1 MTGRVTEDQNLWD
14 DFAKYDPLW
23 AILSDPTKAGR
34 RWDLRRFLETG
45 RREIS
50 LLFYQLR
57 ALGLAV
63 ERRAALDFG
72 CGVGRLSQPLA
83 SHFERVVGVD
93 VSAEMIRL
101 ANVINQ
107 YPDRVRYVCNVRDDL
122 AIFSPSEFSFIYSNV
137 VLQHIVPE
145 RVLLYLGEMLRVLAP
160 GGLLVFQLPSHLRP
174 ESEQRLVSTPM
185 PAAAYAASVRIE
197 SDLPPR
203 VMPGTAISLVA
214 SVTNKSSL
222 PWRQSESGPLRLGN
236 HWLSPAHVMLIQ
248 DDGRASLPV
257 EIVPGQ
263 QCHVTLEV
271 TAPADPGEYVLEC
284 DAVHEGISW
293 FADKGSEA
301 CRTRITVAGRSE
313 LEPFRQESVPA
324 SEDIALS
331 LSDDPSLVSPGPLP
345 MHGIP
350 FGIVEDTIAAHG
362 GTLVQREPDERCGKE
377 WVGYRYIV
385 GKAVDRRASVSR
397 TVG

>member
-1 MTGRVTEDQNLWD
+1 MTGRLAEDQTFWD

-34 RWDLRRFLETG
+34 QWDLPRFLETG

-57 ALGLAV
+57 ALGLSV

-101 ANVINQ
+101 ANAINQ
-107 YPDRVRYVCNVRDDL
+107 HPDRVRYVCNVRDDL
-122 AIFSPSEFSFIYSNV
+122 EIFPAGEFSFIYSNV
-137 VLQHIVPE
+137 VLQHIVPD
-145 RVLLYLGEMLRVLAP
+145 RALLYLGEMLRVLAP

-174 ESEQRLVSTPM
+174 EAEQRVVSTPM
-185 PAAAYAASVRIE
+185 PADAYAASVRIE
-197 SDLPPR
+197 GDPPTR
-203 VMPGTAISLVA
+203 VMPGAAISLVA
-214 SVTNKSSL
+214 SVTNKSGVA
-222 PWRQSESGPLRLGN
+222 WRQSESGPLRLGN

-248 DDGRASLPV
+248 DDARASLPA
-257 EIVPGQ
+257 EMAPGQ

-271 TAPADPGEYVLEC
+271 TVPADPGEYVLEC
-284 DAVHEGISW
+284 DVVHEGISW
-293 FADKGSEA
+293 FADRGSEPW
-301 CRTRITVAGRSE
+301 RTRITAAGSSE
-313 LEPFRQESVPA
+313 LEPFEQLSDRSSA
-324 SEDIALS
+324 DIALS
-331 LSDDPSLVSPGPLP
+331 LSDDPPPASPGPLP

-350 FGIVEDTIAAHG
+350 SRVVEDAIAAHG

-377 WVGYRYIV
+377 WVGYRYV
-385 GKAVDRRASVSR
+385 VRKDR
-397 TVG
+397 

>member
-1 MTGRVTEDQNLWD
+1 MTGRLPEDQTFWD

-34 RWDLRRFLETG
+34 QWDLPRFLETG

-83 SHFERVVGVD
+83 LHFERVVGVD

-101 ANVINQ
+101 ANAINQ
-107 YPDRVRYVCNVRDDL
+107 HPDRVRYVCNVRDDL
-122 AIFSPSEFSFIYSNV
+122 EIFPAGDFSFIYSNV
-137 VLQHIVPE
+137 VLQHIVPD
-145 RVLLYLGEMLRVLAP
+145 RSLLYLGELLRVLAP

-174 ESEQRLVSTPM
+174 EADQRVVSTPM
-185 PAAAYAASVRIE
+185 PAAAYAASVRVE
-197 SDLPPR
+197 SDLPAR

-222 PWRQSESGPLRLGN
+222 AWRQSESGPVRLGN

-248 DDGRASLPV
+248 DDGRAPLPA
-257 EIVPGQ
+257 EIAPGQ
-263 QCHVTLEV
+263 QCHVTLEI
-271 TAPADPGEYVLEC
+271 TAPVDPGEYVLEC

-293 FADKGSEA
+293 FADKGSEPW
-301 CRTRITVAGRSE
+301 RTGITVAGSSE
-313 LEPFRQESVPA
+313 LEPFRQESGRA
-324 SEDIALS
+324 SADIALS

-350 FGIVEDTIAAHG
+350 SGIVEDTIAAHG
-362 GTLVQREPDERCGKE
+362 GTLVQREADERCGKE

-385 GKAVDRRASVSR
+385 RKDR
-397 TVG
+397 

>member
-1 MTGRVTEDQNLWD
+1 MTGRVTEDQTFWD
-14 DFAKYDPLW
+14 DFARYDPLW

-34 RWDLRRFLETG
+34 QWDLPRFLETG

-83 SHFERVVGVD
+83 SHFRHVVGVD

-101 ANVINQ
+101 ANAINQ

-122 AIFSPSEFSFIYSNV
+122 EIFRAGEFNFIYSNV
-137 VLQHIVPE
+137 VLQHIVPD
-145 RVLLYLGEMLRVLAP
+145 RALLYLGEMLRVLAR

-174 ESEQRLVSTPM
+174 DAEQRAVSTPM
-185 PAAAYAASVRIE
+185 PAAAYVASVRIE
-197 SDLPPR
+197 SDLPRR
-203 VMPGTAISLVA
+203 VMPGAAVSLVA
-214 SVTNKSSL
+214 AVTNRSSL

-248 DDGRASLPV
+248 DDGRASLPG
-257 EIVPGQ
+257 EIAPGQ
-263 QCHVTLEV
+263 QCHVTLEI

-284 DAVHEGISW
+284 DVVHEGISW
-293 FADKGSEA
+293 FIDKGSEPW
-301 CRTRITVAGRSE
+301 RTAISVAGSSG
-313 LEPFRQESVPA
+313 LEPFEQESHRTPA
-324 SEDIALS
+324 DIGLS
-331 LSDDPSLVSPGPLP
+331 LPEDPSLVSPGPLP

-350 FGIVEDTIAAHG
+350 SGIVEDAIAAHG

-385 GKAVDRRASVSR
+385 RKDR
-397 TVG
+397 

>member
-1 MTGRVTEDQNLWD
+1 MTRRVTEDQAFWD
-14 DFAKYDPLW
+14 DLARYDPLW
-23 AILSDPTKAGR
+23 AILSDPAKAGR
-34 RWDLRRFLETG
+34 QWDLPRFLETG

-50 LLFYQLR
+50 LLLYQLR

-83 SHFERVVGVD
+83 SHFGQVVGVD

-101 ANVINQ
+101 ADAINQ

-122 AIFSPSEFSFIYSNV
+122 EIFRSGEFSFIYSNV
-137 VLQHIVPE
+137 VLQHIVPD
-145 RVLLYLGEMLRVLAP
+145 RALLYLGEMLRVLAP

-174 ESEQRLVSTPM
+174 EAEQRAVSTPM
-185 PAAAYAASVRIE
+185 PEAAYAASVRID
-197 SDLPPR
+197 SDLPRR
-203 VMPGTAISLVA
+203 VMPGAAVSLVA
-214 SVTNKSSL
+214 AVTNRSNL

-248 DDGRASLPV
+248 DDGRAALPA
-257 EIVPGQ
+257 EIAPGQ
-263 QCHVTLEV
+263 QCLVTLEI

-284 DAVHEGISW
+284 DVVHEGISW
-293 FADKGSEA
+293 FGDKGSEPW
-301 CRTRITVAGRSE
+301 RRGMTVTGSSA
-313 LEPFRQESVPA
+313 LEPFREESDRPSA
-324 SEDIALS
+324 KIALS
-331 LSDDPSLVSPGPLP
+331 LSDDPQLESPGPLP

-350 FGIVEDTIAAHG
+350 FGIVEDAIAVHG

-377 WVGYRYIV
+377 WIGYRYIV
-385 GKAVDRRASVSR
+385 RKDR
-397 TVG
+397 

>member
-1 MTGRVTEDQNLWD
+1 MAGRLTEDQAFWD

-34 RWDLRRFLETG
+34 QWDLPRFLETG

-83 SHFERVVGVD
+83 SHFDRVVGVD

-101 ANVINQ
+101 ANAINQ

-122 AIFSPSEFSFIYSNV
+122 EIFDAGEFGFIYSNV
-137 VLQHIVPE
+137 VLQHIAPD
-145 RVLLYLGEMLRVLAP
+145 RALSYLAEMLRVLAG

-174 ESEQRLVSTPM
+174 EAEQRVVSRPM
-185 PAAAYAASVRIE
+185 PEAAYTASVRVE
-197 SDLPPR
+197 SDLPRR
-203 VMPGTAISLVA
+203 VMPGEALSLVA
-214 SVTNKSSL
+214 SITNKSSL
-222 PWRQSESGPLRLGN
+222 PWRQTESGPLRLGN
-236 HWLSPAHVMLIQ
+236 HWLSAGQEMLIQ
-248 DDGRASLPV
+248 DDGRAALPS
-257 EIVPGQ
+257 EIAPGQ
-263 QCHVTLEV
+263 QCHVTIEV
-271 TAPADPGEYVLEC
+271 TAPMDPGEYVLEC

-293 FADKGSEA
+293 FADKGSA
-301 CRTRITVAGRSE
+301 PWRSTVTVAGSST
-313 LEPFRQESVPA
+313 LEPFKQEIDRPSA
-324 SEDIALS
+324 DIALS
-331 LSDDPSLVSPGPLP
+331 LTNDPSLVSPGPLP

-350 FGIVEDTIAAHG
+350 SGIVEDAIAAHG
-362 GTLVQREPDERCGKE
+362 GTLVRREPDERSGKE

-385 GKAVDRRASVSR
+385 RKDR
-397 TVG
+397 